1 MKRTLSI
8 PTVLGLAL
16 AAGSAAWGQQP
27 APDYGMPIT
36 TQQAKAA
43 AAAAIE
49 TMNENSWRMAVAVVD
64 PAGNLVYFEKVDG
77 TQNASIEIAQRKAQ
91 AAAGFKRPTQAFA
104 QGIANNP
111 GLATLPGV
119 IASPGGVPV
128 VVGGRIIGAL
138 GCSGGTGEQDAQA
151 CEAGAAVVR

>member
-1 MKRTLSI
+1 VKLLITAF
-8 PTVLGLAL
+8 GLAL
-16 AAGSAAWGQQP
+16 ATSSTALAQQTP
-27 APDYGMPIT
+27 PDYGMPIT

-64 PAGNLVYFEKVDG
+64 AAGNLVYFEKVDG
-77 TQNASIEIAQRKAQ
+77 TQNASIEIAMRKAQ

-111 GLATLPGV
+111 GIATLPGV

-128 VVGGRIIGAL
+128 VVGGRIIGAV
-138 GCSGGTGEQDAQA
+138 GCSGGTGEQDAVA
-151 CEAGAAVVR
+151 CEAGAGAVR